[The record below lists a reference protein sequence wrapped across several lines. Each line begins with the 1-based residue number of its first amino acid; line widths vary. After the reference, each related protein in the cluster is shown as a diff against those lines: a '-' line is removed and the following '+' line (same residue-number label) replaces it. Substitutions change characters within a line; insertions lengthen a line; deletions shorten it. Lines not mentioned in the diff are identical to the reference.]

1 MFDSLPMPLT
11 ADKRGKKKTPMTTDK
26 ERAAKIARLTNS
38 KDPFSSYV
46 AEKPEEDE
54 DEIDEDSK

>member
-1 MFDSLPMPLT
+1 MPLT